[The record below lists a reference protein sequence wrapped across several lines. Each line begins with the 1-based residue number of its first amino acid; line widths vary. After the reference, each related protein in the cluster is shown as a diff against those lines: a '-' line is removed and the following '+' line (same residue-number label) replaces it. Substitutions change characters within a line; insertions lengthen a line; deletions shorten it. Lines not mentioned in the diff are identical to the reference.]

1 MKPVRIV
8 KSFLTVGFWTL
19 ASRLLGFVRDIL
31 LAAYLGAG
39 PAAEAFV
46 VAFSLP
52 NMFRRFFAEGAF
64 NTAFVPMF
72 SKKHEAG
79 EDPKR
84 FAEDAMAGLA
94 TILITLVVIAQ
105 FAMPF
110 LVLAMASGFAGDAR
124 FDLAVDYG
132 RIAFPYIF
140 FISLAALLSGVL
152 NSTGRFAAAAAAPV
166 LLNIALAGS
175 MFGAHKLGMDV
186 GRALVWAVPIAGLA
200 QAALVYVAAAR
211 AGYRLRPRL
220 PRITPDMKRL
230 AWIAGP
236 AMLAGGVVQIN
247 LLVGRQVASFSDG
260 SIQYLNLA
268 DRLYQLPLGVVA
280 IAIGV
285 VLLPDLSRRLRAND
299 HAGGRDAYNRAFE
312 FALLLTLPAA
322 AALIAIPGPL
332 VSTLFEHGRFGAED
346 ARATAL
352 AVMIYG
358 FGLPAFVIQKVL
370 QPVYF
375 ARGDTRTP
383 FRFALVSMVVNA
395 VLAFGLMAWLGY
407 LAAAVGTSIASWGMV
422 YQLWRGSR
430 SLGDAARADE
440 RLLKRGKR
448 IIVAT
453 LIMAAPLWLAGQALA
468 PVFEAGGVARIGA
481 LALLVVGAI
490 ILYFGVG
497 HLIGALKIGDLKRA
511 TKRS

>member
-19 ASRLLGFVRDIL
+19 ASRILGFVRDIL
-31 LAAYLGAG
+31 LATYLGAG

-72 SKKHEAG
+72 SKKHEAR

-84 FAEDAMAGLA
+84 FAEDAFAGLA
-94 TILITLVVIAQ
+94 SILIVLVLIAQ

-166 LLNIALAGS
+166 LLNIALVGS
-175 MFGAHKLGMDV
+175 MFGAHKLGLDV
-186 GRALVWAVPIAGLA
+186 GRALVWAVPVAGAA
-200 QAALVYVAAAR
+200 QATLVYVAAAR
-211 AGYRLRPRL
+211 AGYRLRLRL
-220 PRITPDMKRL
+220 PRLTPDMKRL

-280 IAIGV
+280 IAI
-285 VLLPDLSRRLRAND
+285 
-299 HAGGRDAYNRAFE
+299 
-312 FALLLTLPAA
+312 
-322 AALIAIPGPL
+322 
-332 VSTLFEHGRFGAED
+332 
-346 ARATAL
+346 
-352 AVMIYG
+352 
-358 FGLPAFVIQKVL
+358 
-370 QPVYF
+370 
-375 ARGDTRTP
+375 
-383 FRFALVSMVVNA
+383 
-395 VLAFGLMAWLGY
+395 
-407 LAAAVGTSIASWGMV
+407 
-422 YQLWRGSR
+422 
-430 SLGDAARADE
+430 
-440 RLLKRGKR
+440 
-448 IIVAT
+448 
-453 LIMAAPLWLAGQALA
+453 
-468 PVFEAGGVARIGA
+468 
-481 LALLVVGAI
+481 
-490 ILYFGVG
+490 
-497 HLIGALKIGDLKRA
+497 
-511 TKRS
+511 

>member
-1 MKPVRIV
+1 
-8 KSFLTVGFWTL
+8 
-19 ASRLLGFVRDIL
+19 
-31 LAAYLGAG
+31 
-39 PAAEAFV
+39 
-46 VAFSLP
+46 
-52 NMFRRFFAEGAF
+52 
-64 NTAFVPMF
+64 
-72 SKKHEAG
+72 
-79 EDPKR
+79 
-84 FAEDAMAGLA
+84 
-94 TILITLVVIAQ
+94 
-105 FAMPF
+105 
-110 LVLAMASGFAGDAR
+110 
-124 FDLAVDYG
+124 
-132 RIAFPYIF
+132 
-140 FISLAALLSGVL
+140 
-152 NSTGRFAAAAAAPV
+152 
-166 LLNIALAGS
+166 
-175 MFGAHKLGMDV
+175 
-186 GRALVWAVPIAGLA
+186 
-200 QAALVYVAAAR
+200 
-211 AGYRLRPRL
+211 
-220 PRITPDMKRL
+220 
-230 AWIAGP
+230 
-236 AMLAGGVVQIN
+236 VQIN

-383 FRFALVSMVVNA
+383 FRYALVSMVVNA
-395 VLAFGLMAWLGY
+395 ALAFGLMAWLGY

-430 SLGDAARADE
+430 SMGDAARADE

-448 IIVAT
+448 IVVAT
-453 LIMAAPLWLAGQALA
+453 FAMAVPLWFAGQALA
-468 PVFEAGGVARIGA
+468 PVFEAGGWGRVGA
-481 LALLVVGAI
+481 LALLVIGAI
-490 ILYFGVG
+490 VVYFGVG